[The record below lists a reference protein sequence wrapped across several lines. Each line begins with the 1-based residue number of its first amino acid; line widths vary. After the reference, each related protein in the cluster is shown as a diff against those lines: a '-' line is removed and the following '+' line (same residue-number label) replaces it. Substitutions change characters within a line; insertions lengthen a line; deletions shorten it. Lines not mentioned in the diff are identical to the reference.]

1 MHDEEI
7 IIYPAVTEKTMKTL
21 ETENRFVFMVNR
33 QANKR
38 QIKEA
43 VENLYEVKVT
53 SVRTLITP
61 RGEKKAFVR
70 LAPEFKAEEIA
81 TRIGIF

>member
-1 MHDEEI
+1 MHHEEI
-7 IIYPAVTEKTMKTL
+7 IIYPTVTEKTMKTL
-21 ETENRFVFMVNR
+21 ETENRFVFMVKR

-43 VENLYEVKVT
+43 VESLYEVKVT

-61 RGEKKAFVR
+61 KGEKKAFVR

>member
-21 ETENRFVFMVNR
+21 ETENRFVFIVNR